1 MPIQT
6 VVVQIQGGKK
16 VPIYPESVATVSTQ
30 MERGRDAVAGVEE
43 LSADAAKALE
53 AIVGTTR
60 EAGEHA
66 RAIARTAAEQL
77 DAVGGL
83 TGQIRQVAIGTAR
96 TRSDTETL
104 TRRAAEAAAGQIDL
118 ERAIR
123 ELGDV
128 AADLQRI
135 VTHFTVEH

>member
-1 MPIQT
+1 M
-6 VVVQIQGGKK
+6 
-16 VPIYPESVATVSTQ
+16 
-30 MERGRDAVAGVEE
+30 AGVEE
-43 LSADAAKALE
+43 LSADAAMALE

-135 VTHFTVEH
+135 VTHFAVEH

>member
-1 MPIQT
+1 
-6 VVVQIQGGKK
+6 
-16 VPIYPESVATVSTQ
+16 VASQ
-30 MERGRDAVAGVEE
+30 MERGRQAVAGVEE
-43 LSADAAKALE
+43 LSADAAMALE

-77 DAVGGL
+77 EAVGGL
-83 TGQIRQVAIGTAR
+83 TGQIQQVAAGSAR
-96 TRSDTETL
+96 TRNDTEAL
-104 TRRAAEAAAGQIDL
+104 ARRAAEAASGQVDL

-128 AADLQRI
+128 ATDLQRI
-135 VTHFTVEH
+135 VSHFAVES